1 MTGPD
6 PIAPAARAFMQQLRT
21 LGYVEGKNLVL
32 ERRSAE
38 GKFER
43 FPEIIRELVSSKVD
57 VIVTVTLR

>member
-1 MTGPD
+1 MHG
-6 PIAPAARAFMQQLRT
+6 LRD

-43 FPEIIRELVSSKVD
+43 FGEIVAELVGRKVD
-57 VIVTVTLR
+57 VIVTSEQ